1 MQILS
6 RLYAFLYWSQKR
18 GVLGISLRTWLI
30 LLPLALFVAGFWLRW
45 PAPLTVLW
53 LILAILLWLVYLLAR
68 RAGFKRFVSNPDMS
82 LDEEFAAP
90 VPEQHVPLRA
100 TGVFSVKE
108 HEDYVLEHPAEYWRV
123 PMGQHIFMVQQ
134 QPGRFLYQIVE
145 PQHIQAVEPGYLLCG
160 REPQK
165 ALALHFLVSW
175 GPEFAHEPSYY
186 HFDEALPDQKAG
198 EERTIYV
205 TFDHDADRFA
215 VWRSLLQNSGA

>member
-6 RLYAFLYWSQKR
+6 RLYAYLYWSKR
-18 GVLGISLRTWLI
+18 RGILGISLHTWLI
-30 LLPLALFVAGFWLRW
+30 ILFLGMFIAALWLRW
-45 PAPLTVLW
+45 PTPVILFWLVLS
-53 LILAILLWLVYLLAR
+53 ILLWLALLVAR
-68 RAGFKRFVSNPDMS
+68 RAGFKRFVSDPDMS
-82 LDEEFAAP
+82 LDKEFAAP

-108 HEDYVLEHPAEYWRV
+108 YEDYVLEHPAEYWHV

-145 PQHIQAVEPGYLLCG
+145 PQHIQAVEPGYLLHG
-160 REPQK
+160 PEPQK

-175 GPEFAHEPSYY
+175 GPEFAQEPSYY
-186 HFDEALPDQKAG
+186 HFDDALTDQKPK
-198 EERTIYV
+198 EKRTIYV

-215 VWRSLLQNSGA
+215 VWRSLLQNSEE